1 MTSCCSPCLHPQIQA
16 SEDGAGLTRLPAA
29 AASLP
34 DSDDLLWEILLR
46 LPPQP
51 SSLPRAS
58 AVCKR
63 WRGILTDPKFHR
75 QFYAHHQK
83 APLLG
88 FFSWSCQDIKFI
100 PILDPPDSLP
110 PQRFD
115 LGPNGNSNSGR
126 HSSMLDCRHGLVL
139 IKHELRKAV
148 AVCDPI
154 TGEHYHVAV
163 PPDFDL
169 FHLKGAVLCAATE
182 LGHVHGGCH
191 SSPFKVVLLSKCKQ
205 DNRQIACV
213 YSSET
218 GLWGNLISREAWC
231 VLLAKPPVLIGNC
244 LYWLSTSEDI
254 LEFDLDENTLSGIM
268 GPPDTIDTVHANRQ
282 IIQAE
287 DGDLGYAVLSYL
299 RFQISDRNVNA
310 HGVSTWMPWKTIE
323 MHPILGL
330 LSQKEG
336 VWGQL
341 LGVSQHEWHPMSGK
355 LKAKH
360 ISVYMVHIKSMQSN
374 KLYKTLRTNALYYS
388 FKSFYTPGDG
398 MAAAVLTESVALHL
412 GGGQCLYFLP
422 CLSIAKFSN
431 IVICS
436 EYLIVGI

>member
-1 MTSCCSPCLHPQIQA
+1 MTSCCSPCLHPQTQA
-16 SEDGAGLTRLPAA
+16 SEDGAGVTRLPAA

-83 APLLG
+83 TPLLG
-88 FFSWSCQDIKFI
+88 LFSWSCQDIKFI
-100 PILDPPDSLP
+100 PILDPPDSIP
-110 PQRFD
+110 RQRFD
-115 LGPNGNSNSGR
+115 LGPNGNSNSAR

-139 IKHELRKAV
+139 IKHWLRKAV

-154 TGEHYHVAV
+154 TGEHYHVAI

-169 FHLKGAVLCAATE
+169 YYLKGAVQCAATE

-191 SSPFKVVLLSKCKQ
+191 SSPFKVVLLSKCQ
-205 DNRQIACV
+205 IDNRQIACV

-218 GLWGNLISREAWC
+218 GVWGNLISTEAWC

-244 LYWLSTSEDI
+244 LYWLSTDEDI
-254 LEFDLDENTLSGIM
+254 LDFDLDENTLSGIM
-268 GPPDTIDTVHANRQ
+268 GPPVTIDTVHANHQ
-282 IIQAE
+282 IIEAE
-287 DGDLGYAVLSYL
+287 DGDLGYAVLSNL
-299 RFQISDRNVNA
+299 SFQIWHRNVNG

-323 MHPILGL
+323 MHPIL
-330 LSQKEG
+330 SQKEG

-341 LGVSQHEWHPMSGK
+341 LGYDEDTEVMFIDVHF
-355 LKAKH
+355 
-360 ISVYMVHIKSMQSN
+360 SVYMVHIKSMQSN
-374 KLYKTLRTNALYYS
+374 KLYKSLRTTETQFDSRVRIYYS
-388 FKSFYTPGDG
+388 FKSFYTPGDSH
-398 MAAAVLTESVALHL
+398 A
-412 GGGQCLYFLP
+412 
-422 CLSIAKFSN
+422 
-431 IVICS
+431 
-436 EYLIVGI
+436 